1 MLLHLSEDL
10 IREIVPIMMKM
21 PDVERQKA
29 EELVRVVEEKFG
41 TSKYMWE
48 IPGWFANNKVVK
60 EAVDGFKSNKEN
72 AYAALF
78 GDNMEWLL
86 TKAPLFYNED

>member
-1 MLLHLSEDL
+1 MLQHLSEEL

-21 PDVERQKA
+21 PDVEREKA

-41 TSKYMWE
+41 TSEYMWE
-48 IPGWFANNKVVK
+48 IPGWFAKNETVRVAIDSFKTNK
-60 EAVDGFKSNKEN
+60 DN